1 MIGTQNTWH
10 KGGLAMGL
18 FDFIFGDDD
27 EGYPDVSDDQAEET
41 AWKECGNDDPRSNSD
56 TSGNEPDDDD

>member
-1 MIGTQNTWH
+1 
-10 KGGLAMGL
+10 MGL